1 VPRNPPKSEIPAS
14 AKIKL
19 KATRRHFLGM
29 GAAGLAAAGGLV
41 GTASMPVSAAT
52 ETGLSFYPQTGR
64 VYDSRTEDGPLSSGQ
79 YRTLDLSTVIVPNT
93 ASVVL
98 LNVTITNTEGQG
110 YIALAPGLPS
120 VYTPGSY
127 SNINWWDSD
136 LTLAN
141 TATVLLGGA
150 PVGSEPTV
158 ITINCEGAGK
168 TRYNRN
174 LWMREL
180 SGDAAYLPV

>member
-1 VPRNPPKSEIPAS
+1 
-14 AKIKL
+14 
-19 KATRRHFLGM
+19 M

-41 GTASMPVSAAT
+41 GTASTPVSAAT
-52 ETGLSFYPQTGR
+52 DQSGLSFYPQTGR
-64 VYDSRTEDGPLSSGQ
+64 VYDSRTGDGPLSSGQ
-79 YRTLDLSTVIVPNT
+79 YRTLDLNTAVVPNT
-93 ASVVL
+93 SSVVL
-98 LNVTITNTEGQG
+98 PNVTITNTEGQG

-127 SNINWWDSD
+127 SNINWWDSN

-150 PVGSEPTV
+150 SVGSEPTV

-168 TRYNRN
+168 TDYV
-174 LWMREL
+174 LDVQGYYM
-180 SGDAAYLPV
+180 